1 MSTKQGNREDPAT
14 IKFEKTILKEIEKR
28 IENEFGP
35 ELTSYRW
42 NAHVGAPGHRYL
54 DFFHGVLRVFVTYN
68 PDDQK
73 WYVVMQSP
81 WRKVI
86 ADIVCLDVSNPQV
99 FEQAM
104 ASIRKFVVDFR
115 NLVNLKISKE
125 SN

>member
-35 ELTSYRW
+35 DLTSYRW
-42 NAHVGAPGHRYL
+42 NAYAGAPGHRYL
-54 DFFHGVLRVFVTYN
+54 EFFQGVLRVFVTFSTT
-68 PDDQK
+68 DQK

-81 WRKVI
+81 WRKLT
-86 ADIVCLDVSNPQV
+86 ADIVRLDVSNPAL

-104 ASIRKFVVDFR
+104 ASIKKFVVDFR
-115 NLVNLKISKE
+115 NLVNFKNKE